1 MNTQLDTHEYAFV
14 IFTDYCKEGYE
25 LEPQLAVIDEEA
37 IRARCATHVEP
48 IQRALKALQDAH
60 DTTDGTIARF
70 QAILY
75 TRDPLFITYGDEESY
90 TFICDNA
97 AHIDDEDILNALQAS
112 ETPDS
117 RQTPAAAFLNYLN
130 ELYGLDSAGF
140 TFKAPVAEPLLAAE
154 QPAASIHISPHGASL
169 IIDASDRWLDL

>member
-1 MNTQLDTHEYAFV
+1 MNTQLDTHEYALV

-37 IRARCATHVEP
+37 VRARCVTHVEP

-60 DTTDGTIARF
+60 DTPDGTFARF
-70 QAILY
+70 QATLY
-75 TRDPLFITYGDEESY
+75 TRDPFFITYGDEESY

-112 ETPDS
+112 GAADS
-117 RQTPAAAFLNYLN
+117 GQTPAAAFLNYLN
-130 ELYGLDSAGF
+130 ELYGLDSAAF
-140 TFKAPVAEPLLAAE
+140 TFKAPAAEPLLAAE
-154 QPAASIHISPHGASL
+154 QPSASIHISPHGASL
-169 IIDASDRWLDL
+169 IIDDSDRWLDL